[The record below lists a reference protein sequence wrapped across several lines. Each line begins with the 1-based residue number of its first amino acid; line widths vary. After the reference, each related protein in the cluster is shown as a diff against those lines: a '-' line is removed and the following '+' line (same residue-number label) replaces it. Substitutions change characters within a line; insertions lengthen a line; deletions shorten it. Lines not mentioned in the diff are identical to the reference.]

1 MDLSLLV
8 LKVLASL
15 FALAMI
21 LSPVP
26 ELYRFRKRKHTGEM
40 AIMPLIGLWA
50 NSHMWMVYGLVTSD
64 IFPLFVTYAVGN
76 VCSVFYIAV
85 FYRYT
90 KEKAYTLKAIV
101 FGIVVLAAFTTYTIL
116 AKAGVTGQ
124 SSHSVEQVVG
134 YVTAIGSVAPYVFPL
149 ETIAVVLR
157 TKSAASIPVL
167 MCLCG
172 AIGNALW
179 ITYGFLVN
187 DMFVFGLGILCGF
200 FALVQVVL
208 YIIYNP
214 NRARGQHGLVEDG
227 VDASKYELPIA
238 ILTPKTNT
246 SSRDGNDEISVQI
259 QLESPHYESMRSP
272 MASSF

>member
-1 MDLSLLV
+1 MDPGLLI
-8 LKVLASL
+8 LKALASL
-15 FALAMI
+15 CSLAMI

-26 ELYRFRKRKHTGEM
+26 ELYRSRKRKHTGEM
-40 AIMPLIGLWA
+40 AIMPLIGLWV
-50 NSHMWMVYGLVTSD
+50 NSHMWMVYGLVTSN
-64 IFPLFVTYAVGN
+64 IFPLFVTYVVGD
-76 VCSVFYIAV
+76 VCSVFYISI

-116 AKAGVTGQ
+116 AKAGITGQ

-134 YVTAIGSVAPYVFPL
+134 YITALGSVAPYVFPL
-149 ETIAVVLR
+149 ETIALVLR

-179 ITYGFLVN
+179 ITYGLLID
-187 DMFVFGLGILCGF
+187 DMFVFGLGIPCGL

-208 YIIYNP
+208 YIVYNP
-214 NRARGQHGLVEDG
+214 NNAHDQHCPVEES

-246 SSRDGNDEISVQI
+246 SSRDGNEEVSVQI

-272 MASSF
+272 VASSF